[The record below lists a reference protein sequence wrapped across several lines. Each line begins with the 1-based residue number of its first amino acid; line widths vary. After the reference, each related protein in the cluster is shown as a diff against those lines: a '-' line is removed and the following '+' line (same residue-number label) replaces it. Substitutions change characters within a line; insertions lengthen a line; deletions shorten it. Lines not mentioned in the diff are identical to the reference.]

1 MGDTFQKLCT
11 VHQSARTYPTPWL
24 HAGMIRQQHIQA
36 LPRSTTRTPCS
47 LTYLNDT
54 MNEYQVFYTFKLG
67 LFTLV
72 LAFAGT
78 SSALATGREG
88 TLVGNNN
95 DALAVMNSQPHSA
108 RSILQDTPTDVDI
121 LNFALNLGKLQCEID
136 RLFC

>member
-1 MGDTFQKLCT
+1 
-11 VHQSARTYPTPWL
+11 
-24 HAGMIRQQHIQA
+24 MI
-36 LPRSTTRTPCS
+36 
-47 LTYLNDT
+47 
-54 MNEYQVFYTFKLG
+54 MQVFSTLKLG
-67 LFTLV
+67 LLALV

-88 TLVGNNN
+88 TLVGNN